1 MAGTKMSTLL
11 LRLAAVMQSWGA
23 DSKFERRSTERAP
36 TKSGVLGL
44 VSAALGRR
52 RDEDISDL
60 EALRFGVRVDKEGVL
75 LRDFHTA
82 KSIKSAY
89 VTNRYYLTDAVFL
102 VGLEGSESLIKE
114 LQAALKRPAYPLF
127 LGRRSCPP
135 EGRLCLGIREGKGL
149 VEALKEEPCQARLS
163 PWHKEE
169 GLKLRLIIE
178 AVAGE
183 SASYMLRD
191 APISYDQKHRKYG
204 FRRLAETSTVIQTP
218 TCHTGPLPTE
228 HDAIAELEVQ

>member
-1 MAGTKMSTLL
+1 MSTLL
-11 LRLAAVMQSWGA
+11 LRLAAFMQSWGA

-82 KSIKSAY
+82 KSLKSAY
-89 VTNRYYLTDAVFL
+89 VTNRYYLADAVFL
-102 VGLEGSESLIKE
+102 AGLEGSEALLEDIE
-114 LQAALKRPAYPLF
+114 AALRRPVYPLY

-135 EGRLCLGIREGKGL
+135 EGRLCLGIREGKEIL
-149 VEALKEEPCQARLS
+149 EALKEEPYQAKLP
-163 PWHKEE
+163 PWQKEA
-169 GLKLRLIIE
+169 LKLRLIVE
-178 AVAGE
+178 ANAGE
-183 SASYMLRD
+183 GASHMLRD
-191 APISYDQKHRKYG
+191 APISFDQRHRKYG
-204 FRRLAETSTVIQTP
+204 FRRLVEMAAIIQNP
-218 TCHTGPLPTE
+218 VCSTGPLPTE
-228 HDAIAELEVQ
+228 HDAIAELEVEECIFPV